1 MKDNELIPT
10 ILLNVFRT
18 LMYWSGY
25 CLLLLILLDYG
36 QSLFFMAEL
45 YDVFATISYFL
56 PNIVSSLIIAI
67 FIMSFQNVRVL
78 KKYKEQN

>member
-1 MKDNELIPT
+1 MKDNELIPK

-36 QSLFFMAEL
+36 QNLFFMAEL

-78 KKYKEQN
+78 KEYKELN

>member
-1 MKDNELIPT
+1 MKNNELISEL
-10 ILLNVFRT
+10 LLNLFRT
-18 LMYWSGY
+18 LLYWSGY
-25 CLLLLILLDYG
+25 CLLLLILLEYG
-36 QSLFFMAEL
+36 QSLFFMMEM
-45 YDVFATISYFL
+45 YDVIATISYLL

>member
-1 MKDNELIPT
+1 MKNNELISEL
-10 ILLNVFRT
+10 LLNLFRT
-18 LMYWSGY
+18 LLYWSVY
-25 CLLLLILLDYG
+25 CLLLLILLEYG
-36 QSLFFMAEL
+36 QSLFFMMEM
-45 YDVFATISYFL
+45 YDVFATISYLL